1 MDRVRLPHNGWQPRP
16 KQLPLWNYLEN
27 GGKRA
32 IAIWH
37 RRFGKDEV
45 LLHWAAV
52 AAHER
57 PATYWHMLP
66 EYTQGRKAIWTA
78 VNPHTGIRR
87 IDEAFPKELRA
98 TTNDSEMFIRFKCG
112 STWQVVG
119 SDRFDAT
126 VGSPPAGVTF
136 SEWALSNP
144 ASWAYLAPILAE
156 NNGWAA
162 FITTARGRNHAK
174 SMLDMARASKEWFAE
189 ILTVDDT
196 SAIPHHVVEAQ
207 RREYHSIFGVDAG
220 DALIE
225 QEYFCSFDVAVLGSY
240 WGRELVAAERE
251 GRVGKVD
258 IDPSYPVHT
267 AWDIG
272 MDDPM
277 AIWCF
282 QVMPGIVNV
291 VDYYESSGHGFDHY
305 ADWLDQ
311 RCYYGIDWVPHD
323 AKVREPGANARMRK
337 DSLMIER
344 RKRWEERAK
353 KNPGLAKPLAKICP
367 DHKLMDGVNAGRIT
381 LPLARF
387 DAERCA
393 KGLECL
399 REYKAE
405 WDQVA
410 RVFKKTPDHNW
421 ASHGADAWRTLSVS
435 WKEPVPD
442 EVVAPMRGLREMTI
456 EELWAAQ
463 PKRTADA
470 RI

>member
-1 MDRVRLPHNGWQPRP
+1 M
-16 KQLPLWNYLEN
+16 
-27 GGKRA
+27 
-32 IAIWH
+32 
-37 RRFGKDEV
+37 
-45 LLHWAAV
+45 HWAAV
-52 AAHER
+52 AAHLR

-66 EYTQGRKAIWTA
+66 EYSQGRKAIWTA

-98 TTNDSEMFIRFKCG
+98 ATNDNEMFIRFKSG

-162 FITTARGRNHAK
+162 FITTSRGRNHDK
-174 SMLDMARASKEWFAE
+174 SMLDMARQAKDWFAE
-189 ILTVDDT
+189 VLTVDDT
-196 SAIPHHVVEAQ
+196 GAIPKHVVEAQ
-207 RREYHSIFGVDAG
+207 RREYHAIFGEDAG
-220 DALIE
+220 DALID
-225 QEYFCSFDVAVLGSY
+225 QEYYCSFDAAVLGSF
-240 WGRELVAAERE
+240 WGKELATAERE
-251 GRVGKVD
+251 GRVGRVD
-258 IDPSYPVHT
+258 IDPQYPVHT

-277 AIWCF
+277 ALWCF
-282 QVMPGIVNV
+282 QVAPGIVNV

-305 ADWLDQ
+305 ADWLDE
-311 RCYYGIDWVPHD
+311 RGYYGVDWVPPD
-323 AKVREPGANARMRK
+323 AKVRELGTKGRSRIE
-337 DSLMIER
+337 SLISER
-344 RKRWEERAK
+344 RELWVRRDAKRRTGD
-353 KNPGLAKPLAKICP
+353 PPLAKPTAKLCP
-367 DHKLMDGVNAGRIT
+367 DHKLMDGVNAGRKTI
-381 LPLARF
+381 PVARF
-387 DAERCA
+387 DMERCA

-405 WDQVA
+405 WDQVS

-421 ASHGADAWRTLSVS
+421 ASHGSDAWRTLSVS
-435 WKEPVPD
+435 WKEPVPA
-442 EVVAPMRGLREMTI
+442 EVTGPLRGLRDMTI
-456 EELWAAQ
+456 DELWAAQ
-463 PKRTADA
+463 PKQPKEA